1 MDKIKEAFKSTAR
14 AKSIQVIT
22 DSFIK
27 VEATATRAARPD
39 SWAIHHLTHRYGL
52 YNQARIFNILFLN
65 R

>member
-1 MDKIKEAFKSTAR
+1 MRVRAKQLKKKYIKKSGEEMDKIKEAFKSTAR

-39 SWAIHHLTHRYGL
+39 S
-52 YNQARIFNILFLN
+52 
-65 R
+65 